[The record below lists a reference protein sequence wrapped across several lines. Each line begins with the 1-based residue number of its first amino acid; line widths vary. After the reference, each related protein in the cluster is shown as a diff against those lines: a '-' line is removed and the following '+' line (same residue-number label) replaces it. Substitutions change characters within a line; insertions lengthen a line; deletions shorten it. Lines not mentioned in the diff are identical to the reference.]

1 MKKLLLTLT
10 TLFVMAASAFA
21 LDVKDVQKKV
31 ETFYKSGSYIK
42 TIDTEYGDVCYYYKQ
57 YIEYIEIESDLIII
71 GRNSGKYAEF
81 NENNYD
87 EIHKI
92 YLEDNNLVIEW
103 E

>member
-10 TLFVMAASAFA
+10 TFFVMAVSAFA

-57 YIEYIEIESDLIII
+57 YIEYIEIQSNLIMI

-81 NENNYD
+81 KNSDYEK
-87 EIHKI
+87 IHKV
-92 YLEDNNLVIEW
+92 YLEDGNLVIEW